1 MSRKRWSDLF
11 LAGAAISV
19 VLAVVLGNY
28 GRMLSIF
35 LASCFLI
42 AGMTAR
48 RRMLHNRRS
57 GREWYG

>member
-11 LAGAAISV
+11 LTGAAISV

-42 AGMTAR
+42 AGMVAR

-57 GREWYG
+57 GREW